1 MLQQD
6 NRIIESLKENG
17 YSAQWDTLVKNGIS
31 LNAVVI
37 ETTGNYS
44 PIIYTDEL
52 LTEEDTIESAVDK
65 ILMEFE
71 EIKDSIPSEPTNIL
85 SRNYF
90 LENITI
96 ALQKNSTEKIV
107 KRESGLDG
115 LEAYLVIID
124 TVPQIDG
131 NLFSFKILPDLLE
144 YCQLTEEEA
153 WEQAEKNLEKSVV
166 ITDMEE
172 LLGIPLPGAAHLYIA
187 TNKSSVKGAA
197 VVLVHDIMQKFA
209 EKHHTHRI
217 ALLPSSI
224 HEMLLIPDADDIDKA
239 ALLQMVKD
247 CNRKEVAPEDRLID
261 QVYYMEF

>member
-6 NRIIESLKENG
+6 NRIIESLKEKG
-17 YSAQWDTLVKNGIS
+17 YSAQWDAIIKNGTS
-31 LNAVVI
+31 LNAVLI
-37 ETTGNYS
+37 ETTGDCS
-44 PIIYTDEL
+44 PIIYTDDL
-52 LTEEDTIESAVDK
+52 LTAEDSVESAVDK
-65 ILMEFE
+65 IIIAFE
-71 EIKDSIPSEPTNIL
+71 RINDSIPSAPTNVL

-96 ALQKNSTEKIV
+96 ALQKNSTSTEKIV

-131 NLFSFKILPDLLE
+131 NLFSFKIHPDLLE
-144 YCQLTEEEA
+144 HCQLTEEEA

-166 ITDMEE
+166 IADMEE
-172 LLGIPLPGAAHLYIA
+172 LLGIPLSGTAHLYIA
-187 TNKSSVKGAA
+187 TNKSSLKGAA

-217 ALLPSSI
+217 VLLPSSI
-224 HEMLLIPDADDIDKA
+224 HEMLLIPNAEDIDKA
-239 ALLQMVKD
+239 ALLEMVKEI
-247 CNRKEVAPEDRLID
+247 NRKEV
-261 QVYYMEF
+261 EF

>member
-6 NRIIESLKENG
+6 NRIIESLKEKG
-17 YSAQWDTLVKNGIS
+17 YSAQWDTIVKNGTS
-31 LNAVVI
+31 LNAVLI
-37 ETTGNYS
+37 ETTGDCS
-44 PIIYTDEL
+44 PIIYTDDL
-52 LTEEDTIESAVDK
+52 LTEEDSVKSAVDK
-65 ILMEFE
+65 IIIAFE
-71 EIKDSIPSEPTNIL
+71 RINDSIPSAPTNVL

-131 NLFSFKILPDLLE
+131 NLFSFKIHPDLLE
-144 YCQLTEEEA
+144 HCQLTEEEA
-153 WEQAEKNLEKSVV
+153 WEQAEKNLKKSVV
-166 ITDMEE
+166 IADMEE
-172 LLGIPLPGAAHLYIA
+172 LLGIPLSGASHLYIA
-187 TNKSSVKGAA
+187 TNKSSLKGAA
-197 VVLVHDIMQKFA
+197 VVLVHDVMQKFA
-209 EKHHTHRI
+209 EQHHTHRI

-239 ALLQMVKD
+239 TLLEMVKD
-247 CNRKEVAPEDRLID
+247 VNRKEVAPEDQLID